1 MSKSTHFSGQ
11 PLYSQVINLLDKAKI
26 LQISREHGGERYIK
40 RFDGWTHLLVMLYAV
55 IMRFD
60 SLREISTSLQAEA
73 RKLCHLSISMM
84 TSRSTLSDA
93 NKRRPEAVF
102 EAIYRDLYT
111 TYHTLLCSDSRSHK
125 EPKWMKQL
133 QIIDS
138 TTITLFSNLLFKG
151 VGRHPKTG
159 KKKGGIKVHT
169 VIQANEGVPSDIKFT
184 SAATNDS
191 FMLRPAALHK
201 GDIMAMDRAYID
213 YEKLQEMTQR
223 EVIYVTKM
231 KKNLKYRVLND
242 TMYQTPDGLME
253 VRIQQVSFTKHLKEK
268 DIIHYAR
275 IITYVD
281 QKKRKL
287 IPLLSNDMESDPAE
301 IIDIYRKR
309 WEIELLFKQMKQNFP
324 LKYFYGESANA
335 IKIQIWV
342 TLIANLL
349 LMIMKKGLNRSW
361 SFSGLATMVRIT
373 LMYYVDFYSLFN
385 NPEKDWETY
394 LKEVADSPPEPSLF
408 D

>member
-1 MSKSTHFSGQ
+1 MGKSTHFIVQ
-11 PLYSQVINLLDKAKI
+11 PLYSQVIQLLDKAKI
-26 LQISREHGGERYIK
+26 IRISREHGGERYIK
-40 RFDGWTHLLVMLYAV
+40 RFDAWTHVVVMLYAV

-60 SLREISTSLQAEA
+60 SLREISTSLQAES
-73 RKLCHLSISMM
+73 RKLCHLSISML

-93 NKRRPEAVF
+93 NRRRPDAVF
-102 EAIYRDLYT
+102 EAIYRDLYS
-111 TYHTLLCSDSRSHK
+111 TYHASLSPDSRSCK
-125 EPKWMKQL
+125 DPRWMKKL
-133 QIIDS
+133 QVIDS

-191 FMLRPAALHK
+191 FMLKPATLHE

-213 YEKLQEMTQR
+213 YEKLEEMTQR
-223 EVIYVTKM
+223 GVIYVTKM
-231 KKNLKYRVLND
+231 KKGLKYKMLSD
-242 TMYQTPDGLME
+242 MMYQTPNGLME
-253 VRIQQVSFTKHLKEK
+253 VRIQHVSFTKHLK
-268 DIIHYAR
+268 DRNIIHHSR

-281 QKKRKL
+281 EKKKKL
-287 IPLLSNDMESDPAE
+287 VPLLTNDMDFDPAE
-301 IIDIYRKR
+301 IVDIYKKR

-335 IKIQIWV
+335 IKIQIWT
-342 TLIANLL
+342 TLIANLI
-349 LMIMKKGLNRSW
+349 LMVMKKGLTRSW
-361 SFSGLATMVRIT
+361 SFSGMATMVRIT

-385 NPEKDWETY
+385 HPEKDWEAY
-394 LKEVADSPPEPSLF
+394 LEKTSESPPEPSLF